1 MVKKEEPNLISYTWK
16 QFECEICKKPYPY
29 VFRSNG
35 ISYRL
40 VDVEPDIPKDSNFL
54 LLESLT
60 FEKNSSR
67 MVHLIMPDNEKTTFK
82 LGRGHESDVRVSDIS
97 VSRCHALVKY
107 NTENGKFYLEDN
119 LSKFGTLV
127 LSKGSIEL
135 EPEMTK
141 AVQIGRSVISFTVK
155 PFVASALQM
164 TPQPQI
170 AQSKTIEKEFQTP
183 SPQKQQP
190 AENSKKQIVE
200 ELLRQKIEETNNK
213 ID

>member
-1 MVKKEEPNLISYTWK
+1 
-16 QFECEICKKPYPY
+16 
-29 VFRSNG
+29 
-35 ISYRL
+35 
-40 VDVEPDIPKDSNFL
+40 
-54 LLESLT
+54 
-60 FEKNSSR
+60 
-67 MVHLIMPDNEKTTFK
+67 
-82 LGRGHESDVRVSDIS
+82 VSDIS